1 MSEPMRLRC
10 SSVQRARQRVTT
22 ETAVRRFAG
31 KLRVGSMELTTCVQ
45 SIAHTLE
52 Q

>member
-1 MSEPMRLRC
+1 
-10 SSVQRARQRVTT
+10 VQCTRQRVTT

-31 KLRVGSMELTTCVQ
+31 KLRVCSMELSTYGQ